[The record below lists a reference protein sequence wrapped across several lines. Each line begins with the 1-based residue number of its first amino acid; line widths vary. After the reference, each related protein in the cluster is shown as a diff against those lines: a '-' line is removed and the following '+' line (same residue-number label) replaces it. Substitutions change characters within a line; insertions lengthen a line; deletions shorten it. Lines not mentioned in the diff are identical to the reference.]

1 MANSA
6 FFSPRRA
13 FRSRAAQ
20 IGIAT
25 FANRIE
31 TRMSFCTVQRGSEA
45 HAPARRNA
53 RGPLRVLF
61 VTPYLP
67 SPPRFG
73 GQRRL
78 HGLISGLA
86 ATHEVSVLSFVDPGE
101 DQQGS
106 LCATRAYCRRVAT
119 VPNRRF
125 GAGRAEKRMLQL
137 GSLLLPWSYERLI
150 HGARAFQ
157 RALDEMLAREPY
169 DVVHVEFSHMAV
181 YRRKRARGGGHRS
194 RP

>member
-1 MANSA
+1 MAKSA

-31 TRMSFCTVQRGSEA
+31 TRMSFCIVRGGSEA
-45 HAPARRNA
+45 HALARRNA
-53 RGPLRVLF
+53 RDPLRILF

-86 ATHEVSVLSFVDPGE
+86 ASHEGSVLSFVDPGE
-101 DQQGS
+101 DHQTSRG
-106 LCATRAYCRRVAT
+106 APHPYCCRVTT

-125 GAGRAEKRMLQL
+125 DAGWGSKRMLQL
-137 GSLLLPWSYERLI
+137 GSLLLPWSYERII
-150 HGARAFQ
+150 HRARAFQ
-157 RALDEMLAREPY
+157 RALDGMLATEPY
-169 DVVHVEFSHMAV
+169 DVV
-181 YRRKRARGGGHRS
+181 
-194 RP
+194 